1 MSLNCWKHA
10 DSDQFEGRVHPVTA
24 SKRARPV
31 TRTDVARRAG
41 VSSAVVSY
49 VVNSGPRNVAP
60 ETRERVLQAIE
71 ELGYR
76 PNATARALK
85 RGVSETIGL
94 IISDITNPFFSEYAH
109 AIEEAAAERGLSVI
123 FTNSALAGRGGVD
136 IMGTGVDVMG
146 TEADLIY
153 RMILRGVDGLLLAS
167 ILDAPDLDVAR
178 AAGIPVVLLDRAV
191 PFPGHASVGSNFRE
205 ASRIAVEHLIWHGH
219 ERIGMIT
226 GFTGGSTTDD
236 REQGW
241 RDALQEA
248 GLEPGPVIR
257 VPYSRPGGFDAGVEL
272 LASGDRPTA
281 IFALSDQQSIGLIY
295 AIHQAG
301 LQVPGDIA
309 VASFDGS
316 GESAFSWPPLTTM
329 RQPVREM
336 AHAAVDLLGKNDP
349 ANHRHFTFQA
359 PLVVRQSCGCAPKA
373 EHVSVG

>member
-1 MSLNCWKHA
+1 M
-10 DSDQFEGRVHPVTA
+10 TA
-24 SKRARPV
+24 ARRDRPV

-76 PNATARALK
+76 PNASARALK

-123 FTNSALAGRGGVD
+123 FTNSALAGRGGMV
-136 IMGTGVDVMG
+136 GAGADVMD

-191 PFPGHASVGSNFRE
+191 PFAGHASVGSNFRE

-241 RDALQEA
+241 RDALQDA

-272 LASGDRPTA
+272 LQSSDRPTA
-281 IFALSDQQSIGLIY
+281 IFALSDQQSIGLLY
-295 AIHQAG
+295 AIHRAG
-301 LQVPGDIA
+301 LQIPDDIA

-316 GESAFSWPPLTTM
+316 TESAFSWPPLTTM

-349 ANHRHFTFQA
+349 ADHRHFTFTA
-359 PLVVRQSCGCAPKA
+359 PLVVRQSCGCGPATEP
-373 EHVSVG
+373 V